1 MNGKSSTP
9 WFVAGLIFVA
19 LLAMYAPKFAGALV
33 VLVAIVLAIRAKQK
47 GLV

>member
-1 MNGKSSTP
+1 MNDKSSTP

-19 LLAMYAPKFAGALV
+19 LLAMYAPKYAGALV
-33 VLVAIVLAIRAKQK
+33 VLVAIVLAIRTKQK